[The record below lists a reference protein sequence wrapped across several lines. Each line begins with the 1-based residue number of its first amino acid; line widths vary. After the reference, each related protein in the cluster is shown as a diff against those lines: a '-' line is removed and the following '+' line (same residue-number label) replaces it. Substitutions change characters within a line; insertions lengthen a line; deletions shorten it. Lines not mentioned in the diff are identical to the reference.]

1 MGNNKE
7 EFTAQSAIMVF
18 WIVAILFVTF
28 APKEIRKELVDYGI
42 KFIGIIVLLIGA
54 YMLYL
59 ITIKDKIVAR
69 RRRKEQEE
77 IEQFQR
83 SARERAQKWKE
94 EQEKNKRED

>member
-42 KFIGIIVLLIGA
+42 KFIGIIVLLVGA
-54 YMLYL
+54 YILYL

-69 RRRKEQEE
+69 RRKR
-77 IEQFQR
+77 
-83 SARERAQKWKE
+83 
-94 EQEKNKRED
+94 EKNKRED